1 MTVRSQGIS
10 GTEVAALFRM
20 SPYLTKMGLYARKKG
35 LVPEPE
41 QTPRMRLGKM
51 LEPVVVKLFEEE
63 TGKHV
68 EWFDKLI
75 EHPKEPLIIGTPD
88 GGVNEIAGKY
98 EGVEWRTDLE
108 AGFEAKTAGLDRA
121 FEWGDEG
128 TDSIPQQYLFQTQH
142 YMMLTGLKEWHLAA
156 LIGGNDFRRFHL
168 KADEE
173 LQAMMLQEIR
183 KFWHDHIERDQA
195 PEIDASEESKQYL
208 LRLYPSPT
216 EGVREATEGEND
228 IIVGLLQT
236 QKELRFLEERKQLLR
251 HQLQQSIGFAKGIT
265 SQYGKANWTTTEETV
280 VQSFV
285 RKASR
290 TLRVY
295 GKKGESE

>member
-10 GTEVAALFRM
+10 GTEVAALFGM

-41 QTPRMRLGKM
+41 QTQRMKIGKA
-51 LEPVVVKLFEEE
+51 LEPVVVDLFQQE
-63 TGKHV
+63 TGKFV
-68 EWFDKLI
+68 DWFDTLQ

-88 GGVNEIAGKY
+88 GMVDQRAS
-98 EGVEWRTDLE
+98 V
-108 AGFEAKTAGLDRA
+108 FEAKTAGLDRA
-121 FEWGDEG
+121 FEWGDPG
-128 TDSIPQQYLFQTQH
+128 TDLIPQQYIFQVQH
-142 YMMLTGLKEWHLAA
+142 YMMLTGTKDAYLAA

-173 LQAMMLQEIR
+173 LQAMMLNEIR
-183 KFWHDHIERDQA
+183 KFWRDHIEKNVA

-216 EGVREATEGEND
+216 DGIREATPDEDE
-228 IIVGLLQT
+228 IVVGILQT
-236 QKELRFLEERKQLLR
+236 RKELAFLEARKDELSNKLKEK
-251 HQLQQSIGFAKGIT
+251 IGFAKGLT
-265 SQYGKANWTTTEETV
+265 STAGKVTWTETKETV
-280 VQSFV
+280 VESFT
-285 RKASR
+285 RKAGR

-295 GKKGESE
+295 GKKEQWNG